1 MEYNFGQIEKKWQ
14 KKWTEEKI
22 FKTENSAQ
30 GKENYYAP
38 ISKWK
43 NTYGTC

>member
-22 FKTENSAQ
+22 FKRKSEMWIEDY
-30 GKENYYAP
+30 KR
-38 ISKWK
+38 
-43 NTYGTC
+43 